1 MMRQLSDMMGDMPQ
15 SLGRA
20 ETEMRSA
27 RDSLKENDAAGA
39 VPPQGRALDY
49 LQQGMQ
55 SMAESFNRMFDSA
68 QGQGTGTVGSRPG
81 QSPWGD
87 PLGRD
92 SGFGRKEAIEGVQI
106 PDEMD
111 LQRSREILQELR
123 RRRGEFQ
130 RPPLELDYI
139 DRLLHQF

>member
-1 MMRQLSDMMGDMPQ
+1 MLGDMPQ
-15 SLGRA
+15 TLGRA

-27 RDSLKENDAAGA
+27 RDALQDNNAAGA
-39 VPPQGRALDY
+39 VPPQGRSLDY
-49 LQQGMQ
+49 LQQGMR
-55 SMAESFNRMFDSA
+55 SMAESFMQMFDSA
-68 QGQGTGTVGSRPG
+68 QGQGMGTVGSRPG
-81 QSPWGD
+81 QSSRGND

-92 SGFGRKEAIEGVQI
+92 SGFGQKEAIEGVKI

-111 LQRSREILQELR
+111 LMRSREILQELR

-139 DRLLHQF
+139 DRLLRQF